1 MKRTS
6 LFAFTLA
13 ASTAVAALS
22 GIGAGLAQ
30 DAIDKAKAAAFDNRV
45 FAAPLGQKTYA
56 CFVRRYDANHLAQHP
71 RQKVSA
77 MKLLVTAE
85 NPPEE
90 KITNYSFRIGVKYRH
105 RPGNFDSSGF
115 CSHVLAEDNGH
126 EIRFGCGVDCE
137 GGGIN
142 VAMKDDK
149 SALIRLERIRI
160 WERNKPDD
168 DASNDLVAG
177 ADDNIFRVDRAELRE
192 CAELVTDR
200 KELAAL
206 RHK

>member
-1 MKRTS
+1 MKRIV
-6 LFAFTLA
+6 LFVLSLA
-13 ASTAVAALS
+13 ATAAVA
-22 GIGAGLAQ
+22 GPGRAQ
-30 DAIDKAKAAAFDNRV
+30 DGVDKAKAAAFDNRM
-45 FAAPLGQKTYA
+45 FAGAIGQKTYA

-115 CSHVLAEDNGH
+115 CSHVVAEDNGH
-126 EIRFGCGVDCE
+126 EVHFGCGVDCD
-137 GGGIN
+137 GGGID

-149 SALIRLERIRI
+149 SAIIQLERVRI
-160 WERNKPDD
+160 WDRNKPDD

-177 ADDNIFRVDRAELRE
+177 ADDKAFRVDRAELRE